1 MPHSYIRKIHEDL
14 VSKKVSVYDMV
25 SQYLSR
31 IQERDADIHAF
42 LDVYKDDV
50 LCEAARLDE
59 KIKRGEEI
67 GILEGIPLGVKDN
80 IVTKGKKTTAGSKI
94 LENYIGAYD
103 AFAVGRLK
111 NEGMI
116 MLGKTNLDEFG
127 MGSSTENS
135 AFGPTKNPHDTSR
148 VPGGTSGGSAAA
160 VAADMV
166 PVALGTDTGG
176 SIRQPASFCG
186 VVGFKPS
193 YGRVSRNGLIA
204 MASSFE
210 QIGPMTM
217 SVEDAEIVFR
227 AMEGKDLL
235 DMTSVEAHEAEPDLK
250 TIAVGVPAE
259 FMQEGLDE
267 KIKAHLEMVFEKV
280 KSPEIVFESISLPHA
295 SKGLAAYYVI
305 MPAEASSNL
314 ARYDGV
320 RFGERKA
327 GETLLEAYK
336 KTRAAGLGAEVKR
349 RILVGTY
356 VLSHGYYDAYY
367 VTAQKMRTLIA
378 KDFDQAFKKVDFV
391 LTPTAPTLPFKFG
404 EHMADPLS
412 MYLQDIYTVIAN
424 LAGVPAISIPA
435 GTVEGLPVGI
445 QLFAPRLKD
454 YALLAAAKK
463 VEAAL

>member
-111 NEGMI
+111 NKGMI
-116 MLGKTNLDEFG
+116 ILGKTNLDEFG

-227 AMEGKDLL
+227 AMEGKDPL
-235 DMTSVEAHEAEPDLK
+235 DMTSVEAHEAGPNLK
-250 TIAVGVPAE
+250 KITVGVPAE

-267 KIKAHLEMVFEKV
+267 KIKAHLETVFEKV
-280 KSPEIVFESISLPHA
+280 KSPEIVFESISLPYA

-327 GETLLEAYK
+327 GETLLEVYK